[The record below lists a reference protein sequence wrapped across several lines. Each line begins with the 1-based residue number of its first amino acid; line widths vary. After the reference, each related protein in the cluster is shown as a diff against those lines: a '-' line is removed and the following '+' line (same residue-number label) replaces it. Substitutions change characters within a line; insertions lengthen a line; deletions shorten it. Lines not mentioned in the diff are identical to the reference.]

1 MTTEGDEP
9 YRFDWSEL
17 VPKVVHPT
25 KVAIIEAMARERR
38 PLSAHELEPLLG
50 HEVALTLISYHLTKL
65 AKLGV
70 VEEVG
75 SRQVRGATEH
85 FYFFAEPSR

>member
-9 YRFDWSEL
+9 YPFDWSRL

-25 KVAIIEAMARERR
+25 KVAIIKTLLGERR
-38 PLSAHELEPLLG
+38 PLSARDLEPLLD
-50 HEVALTLISYHLTKL
+50 HQVALSLISYHLRRL
-65 AKLGV
+65 AELGV
-70 VEEVG
+70 VEEVS

-85 FYFFAEPSR
+85 FYFFTEGQ